1 MNNST
6 QSESSQSSSGKS
18 KEDDN
23 KKFNLQFDKLKADAK
38 EKYKKNQEDRLLK
51 LNTEANQPST
61 TPFYKKNIG
70 QLFIGIK
77 DTWFEILDD
86 VLNKD
91 FSIRIFTKDNRL
103 FFIGLTICIIGF
115 ILVIYDM
122 FINPSDDDSSDKKKV
137 EIHHVYHIDPK
148 SIPAND
154 GIVKSIIDNAV
165 A

>member
-1 MNNST
+1 MNNT
-6 QSESSQSSSGKS
+6 QSESSQSSLSSKS
-18 KEDDN
+18 KEDEN
-23 KKFNLQFDKLKADAK
+23 KKFNLQFDKLKADSK

-51 LNTEANQPST
+51 LNSEANKPSDV
-61 TPFYKKNIG
+61 PFYKKNIG

-86 VLNKD
+86 ILDKQ
-91 FSIRIFTKDNRL
+91 FSIKIFTKDNRL

-122 FINPSDDDSSDKKKV
+122 FMNPSEDSTENKKV

-148 SIPAND
+148 SMPAND
-154 GIVKSIIDNAV
+154 GVVKSIIDNAI

>member
-1 MNNST
+1 MNNT
-6 QSESSQSSSGKS
+6 QSESSQSSLSSKS
-18 KEDDN
+18 KEDEN
-23 KKFNLQFDKLKADAK
+23 KKFNLQFDKLKADSK

-51 LNTEANQPST
+51 LNSEANIPSDV
-61 TPFYKKNIG
+61 PFYKKNIG

-86 VLNKD
+86 ILDKQ
-91 FSIRIFTKDNRL
+91 FSLKIFTKGNRL

-115 ILVIYDM
+115 ILVLYDM
-122 FINPSDDDSSDKKKV
+122 FMNPSEDNTEKKKV

-148 SIPAND
+148 SMPTND
-154 GIVKSIIDNAV
+154 GVVKSIIDNAV